1 MADFTPDIAADIV
14 AACQS
19 EAAEIGNILT
29 GALGTTISFAPSAAA
44 TLQSDAP
51 PEGLAGA
58 GLAIVLKVGIAGAA
72 ILLPESSGLLPDWY
86 AEPDATGESK
96 LATLAQELGM
106 NVLPADFM
114 PDGFRAARV
123 ESLSEALARGGP
135 DASAGLIPF
144 DLAAGETG
152 ATAWMVWPLA
162 NPDDVLAADPS
173 TEGDSLD
180 APVDQRQAAAKEA
193 APAEEIVDRDVEKLL
208 ASTPRRG
215 RFLGDDYAHHLDKLP
230 LYARSLLKIKVPVTV
245 TLAATKQ
252 RISEVVELGL
262 GSIIQFEKS
271 CEETLD
277 LEVSNQTVGVGEAVK
292 VGDKF
297 GLRITSMILPEERFA
312 TVRPA
317 ANS

>member
-106 NVLPADFM
+106 NVLPPNFM
-114 PDGFRAARV
+114 PEDFKASRV
-123 ESLSEALARGGP
+123 ESLPEALARGETQP
-135 DASAGLIPF
+135 SAGLVPLELTA
-144 DLAAGETG
+144 DENT
-152 ATAWMVWPLA
+152 ATAWIVWPA
-162 NPDDVLAADPS
+162 
-173 TEGDSLD
+173 
-180 APVDQRQAAAKEA
+180 
-193 APAEEIVDRDVEKLL
+193 
-208 ASTPRRG
+208 
-215 RFLGDDYAHHLDKLP
+215 
-230 LYARSLLKIKVPVTV
+230 
-245 TLAATKQ
+245 
-252 RISEVVELGL
+252 
-262 GSIIQFEKS
+262 
-271 CEETLD
+271 
-277 LEVSNQTVGVGEAVK
+277 
-292 VGDKF
+292 
-297 GLRITSMILPEERFA
+297 
-312 TVRPA
+312 
-317 ANS
+317 